1 MELAG
6 ATVLETTV
14 VEEIVKLHEYQA
26 KELFSAYGIPIPA
39 EQLIESIESLDA
51 ITLPFP
57 WVLKAQVLVGGRGK
71 AGGIKLAPNIAEAKE
86 LVDTMFRL
94 TIKGSPVRRILVAPS
109 VQIEQEYYVSLALDR
124 SHKAFALIA
133 SAEGGMEIEEVARSA
148 PEKIFRRDIDPW
160 RGLSAYEGRLAAKAL
175 GFTGKRIMEFAQI
188 AVALYRILVQEDA
201 ELVEINPLALTPE
214 GLLAL
219 DAKVILDD
227 SAKFRQ
233 NHASNDEET
242 TPLEQKAKSLGLA
255 YVELDGYVAV
265 IGCGA
270 GLVMASLD
278 VLNSLGAKPANFLD
292 IGGGASAELMRQG
305 LAIVLEKPGVRSVL
319 INIFAGIT
327 RCEEIAKG
335 IVDYGPQLPIS
346 VRMTGTN
353 EELGIRFLNEHGY
366 HAFHTMEEAAGH
378 AARLAHEEVR

>member
-1 MELAG
+1 M
-6 ATVLETTV
+6 
-14 VEEIVKLHEYQA
+14 KLHEYQA
-26 KELFSAYGIPIPA
+26 KALFSAYGIPIPA
-39 EQLIESIESLDA
+39 EQLIENVESIEA
-51 ITLPFP
+51 ILLPFP

-71 AGGIKLAPNIAEAKE
+71 AGGIKSVTTMADAKE
-86 LVDTMFRL
+86 LADAMFRQ

-109 VQIEQEYYVSLALDR
+109 VPIEQEYFLSLVLDR
-124 SHKAFALIA
+124 NHKAFALIA

-160 RGLSAYEGRLAAKAL
+160 RGLMPYEGRLAAKAL
-175 GFTGKRIMEFAQI
+175 GLPGKRMMEFAQI
-188 AVALYRILVQEDA
+188 AVAMYRISVQEDA
-201 ELVEINPLALTPE
+201 ELVEINPLALTPA

-227 SAKFRQ
+227 SANFRH
-233 NHASNDEET
+233 NRASSDEDA

-255 YVELDGYVAV
+255 YVELDGWVAV

-278 VLNSLGAKPANFLD
+278 VLHSLGANPANFLD

-327 RCEEIAKG
+327 RCDEIAKG
-335 IVDYGPQLPIS
+335 IVDYGPQVPIS

-366 HAFHTMEEAAGH
+366 HAFHTMEEAADH
-378 AARLAHEEVR
+378 AARLAQEEVR